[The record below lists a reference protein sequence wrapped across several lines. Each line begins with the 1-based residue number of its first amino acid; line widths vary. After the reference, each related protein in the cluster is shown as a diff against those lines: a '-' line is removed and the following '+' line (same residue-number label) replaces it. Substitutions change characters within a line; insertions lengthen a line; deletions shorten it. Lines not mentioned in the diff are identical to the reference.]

1 MSVDMRILNLG
12 RYWFAWVHFF
22 GVRSVRKVG
31 VVMLALTAIGL
42 GGCRQQGAETQAA
55 GRQAA
60 GSMAIPVTVG
70 KVEEKAVP
78 VRIQA
83 IGNVIAYSTVS
94 IKPQVSG
101 PLTEVHFKEGDDVRK
116 GQLLFSIDPRPFQ
129 AALTQA
135 EAQLAKDKAV
145 AENDR
150 VQAKRYLELY
160 QQGIVPRQ
168 QSDDFAAAAGAQDA
182 QVRADEAAIQTM
194 QLNLE
199 YCSIY
204 SPIDGRTGSLQVHVG
219 NLVKAND
226 VPVLVV
232 INQIQPIY
240 ADFAIPEQQLAEVKR
255 FRESGQLR
263 VEAEIPNDSGPP
275 EIGTLSFIDN
285 TVDPQTGTIH
295 LKGLFGNP
303 RRRLW
308 PGQFVNVMLTLAV
321 NRNTVV
327 VPSKAISS
335 GQNGDYVYVVKSD
348 NTVESRTVVPGT
360 TFQGYTVVEK
370 GLTPGETVVTDGQV
384 RLSPGAR
391 ITVKSAAEA
400 PGTSPSAD
408 YSTP

>member
-1 MSVDMRILNLG
+1 
-12 RYWFAWVHFF
+12 
-22 GVRSVRKVG
+22 VRKVG

-42 GGCRQQGAETQAA
+42 GGCRQQGAESQAA

-60 GSMAIPVTVG
+60 GSMAVPVTVG

-335 GQNGDYVYVVKSD
+335 GQNGDYVYVVKGD

-391 ITVKSAAEA
+391 ISVKSAAEA